1 MISNIQLSKID
12 LESRAN
18 KEKNLKS
25 VKTGIT
31 IDDRETLMRSTN
43 LNSRKSSVHLG
54 LLQTH

>member
-31 IDDRETLMRSTN
+31 IDDRETLMHSTN
-43 LNSRKSSVHLG
+43 LNSRKCSAHLG